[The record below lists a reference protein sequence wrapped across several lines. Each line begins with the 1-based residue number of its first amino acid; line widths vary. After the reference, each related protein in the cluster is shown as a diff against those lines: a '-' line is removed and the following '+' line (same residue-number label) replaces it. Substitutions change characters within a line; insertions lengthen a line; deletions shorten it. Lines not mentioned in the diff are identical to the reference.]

1 MIHQGTDG
9 LSCGLLMD
17 GVFTGAPMSLH
28 IPLHLSAIDRS
39 SSLVAW
45 VQSWCP
51 ESTIH
56 TLTPAEWYTKGHGWH
71 RYEKNSDGVPM
82 PKPAPTQW
90 LLWTPPPTAGR
101 FAMDELAV
109 SRHKRRFIN
118 HIFVCPRL
126 FTSQWHQALFKFADV
141 VLEIPTDSH
150 SFWPSPMHE
159 LLVLGLMPIIP
170 FSTNIVNILSNQ
182 H

>member
-1 MIHQGTDG
+1 VVHVAGTCMIHQGTDG

-17 GVFTGAPMSLH
+17 GVFAGALMSLH
-28 IPLHLSAIDRS
+28 ITLHLSAIDHS
-39 SSLVAW
+39 SSIVAW

-82 PKPAPTQW
+82 PKPAPTQC

-101 FAMDELAV
+101 FAMDELAI
-109 SRHKRRFIN
+109 SRHTTF
-118 HIFVCPRL
+118 L
-126 FTSQWHQALFKFADV
+126 FAPDC
-141 VLEIPTDSH
+141 SH
-150 SFWPSPMHE
+150 
-159 LLVLGLMPIIP
+159 
-170 FSTNIVNILSNQ
+170 LSGTGPCSNLRM
-182 H
+182 